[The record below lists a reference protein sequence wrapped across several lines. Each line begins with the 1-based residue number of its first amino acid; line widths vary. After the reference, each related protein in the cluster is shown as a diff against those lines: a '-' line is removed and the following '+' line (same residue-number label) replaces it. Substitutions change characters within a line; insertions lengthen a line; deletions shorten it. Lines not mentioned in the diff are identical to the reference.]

1 MSFKVILP
9 SRDKKKIPL
18 TFFDRFTSVAFRLF
32 SRPATRFTRSIPL
45 LRDDILKSNL
55 RITPEGL
62 VSVAFFSA
70 LIAAVASAVG
80 TYVAVARFGALWFLG
95 VIVAIPVVIMVFTLV
110 INAPKISASNRAAS
124 IDTELPFVIGYMS
137 VLAGGGV
144 SPLTTLRRI
153 SEMKLFPA
161 SAKEARKILV
171 EVDVFGQD
179 PISAIERVARWC
191 PSKKF
196 SEFLF
201 GYTAILKS
209 GGDFIA
215 YVGMKLR
222 DTMETKTSAVKRS
235 ADTTGTLAEA
245 YLTVTVILG
254 MVLYTL
260 YMIQT
265 LLSNNLSGLN
275 NLYLFAFVMVPLI
288 SAVFIWLIDAV
299 QPKWPYVDYRPYK
312 YFAYTIVPAMIF
324 FFITHF
330 ITVPSLFLPLYLFES
345 MSGTLIIAA
354 SLPAIT
360 AIRYSR
366 ERGSLE
372 RILPEFIRDVAEG
385 RKTGLSPEVAI
396 ERLGDRH
403 YGILSKHVKK
413 MGAQLSWGV
422 SLSKVIT
429 TFTDAVG
436 SWVTRAIGTLL
447 IEVVDVGGGTIRSFS
462 EMAEFTRSIND
473 METDRKAALKP
484 FVYITYIAGIMVVVT
499 TFIMVYLLSAPAL
512 GAATGASTPK
522 VSGQTI
528 DLLLTTAV
536 FDSFVIGIV
545 AGKMGESGLSDGFKH
560 AIMLV
565 IVSLIAI
572 AMAHFLMGFAL

>member
-1 MSFKVILP
+1 VSFKVVLP
-9 SRDKKKIPL
+9 SRETKKVPM
-18 TFFDRFTSVAFRLF
+18 TFFDKFTVVAFRLF
-32 SRPATRFTRSIPL
+32 SRPATRFTRTIPL
-45 LRDDILKSNL
+45 LRDNILKSNL

-62 VSVAFFSA
+62 VSVAFFSGLITA
-70 LIAAVASAVG
+70 LGSAVG
-80 TYVAVARFGALWFLG
+80 TYVAATRFGVFWPLG
-95 VIVAIPVVIMVFTLV
+95 VLVAIPLVVLVFTLV

-144 SPLTTLRRI
+144 SPLVTLRRI

-161 SAKEARKILV
+161 AAKEAKRILV

-179 PISAIERVARWC
+179 PISAIERVARWN
-191 PSKKF
+191 PSKRF

-222 DTMETKTSAVKRS
+222 DTMENKTAAVKRS

-265 LLSNNLSGLN
+265 LLSSNINGLT
-275 NLYLFAFVMVPLI
+275 NLYLFAFVMVPVI
-288 SAVFIWLIDAV
+288 SATFVWLIDAV

-312 YFAYTIVPAMIF
+312 LLMFTIAPALIF
-324 FFITHF
+324 FFL
-330 ITVPSLFLPLYLFES
+330 PLPLYLFEK
-345 MSGTLIIAA
+345 MAGALIIGA
-354 SLPAIT
+354 SLPAVAAT
-360 AIRYSR
+360 KYSG
-366 ERGSLE
+366 ERRGLE

-403 YGILSKHVKK
+403 YGILSKHVRK

-422 SLSKVIT
+422 SLSKVVS

-473 METDRKAALKP
+473 MESDRRSALKP
-484 FVYITYIAGIMVVVT
+484 FVYITYIAGIMVVIT
-499 TFIMVYLLSAPAL
+499 TFIMVYLLSAPSMA
-512 GAATGASTPK
+512 GIASSSTPK
-522 VSGQTI
+522 VAGTTI

-536 FDSFVIGIV
+536 FDSFVIGLV
-545 AGKMGESGLSDGFKH
+545 AGKMGESGLADGFKH

-565 IVSLIAI
+565 IVSLIAV
-572 AMAHFLMGFAL
+572 ALAVTMFHFSL

>member
-1 MSFKVILP
+1 MSFKVVLP
-9 SRDKKKIPL
+9 SRETKKVPM
-18 TFFDRFTSVAFRLF
+18 TFFDKFTLLAFRLF
-32 SRPATRFTRSIPL
+32 SRPATRLTRSIPL
-45 LRDDILKSNL
+45 LRDNILKSNL

-62 VSVAFFSA
+62 VSVAFLSGLVTALGSA
-70 LIAAVASAVG
+70 LGSFIAVTKFGVFWPLAVMIS
-80 TYVAVARFGALWFLG
+80 
-95 VIVAIPVVIMVFTLV
+95 IPIIILIFTLV

-144 SPLTTLRRI
+144 SPLATLRRI
-153 SEMKLFPA
+153 SQMKLFPA
-161 SAKEARKILV
+161 SAKEAKRILV

-179 PISAIERVARWC
+179 PITAIERVARWN
-191 PSKKF
+191 PSRKF

-215 YVGMKLR
+215 YVQLKLR
-222 DTMETKTSAVKRS
+222 DTMETKTAAVKRS

-265 LLSNNLSGLN
+265 LLSSSTGGLD
-275 NLYLFAFVMVPLI
+275 NLYLFAFVIVPVI
-288 SAVFIWLIDAV
+288 SATFIWLIDAV

-312 YFAYTIVPAMIF
+312 CFIFTIAPALVF
-324 FFITHF
+324 F
-330 ITVPSLFLPLYLFES
+330 FLPLPLHLFEKTAGTMIILAS
-345 MSGTLIIAA
+345 YPAFAAVRFSG
-354 SLPAIT
+354 
-360 AIRYSR
+360 
-366 ERGSLE
+366 ERRSLE
-372 RILPEFIRDVAEG
+372 RTLPEFIRDVAEG

-403 YGILSKHVKK
+403 YGTLSKHVKK

-422 SLSKVIT
+422 SLSKVVS

-473 METDRKAALKP
+473 METDRRTALRP
-484 FVYITYIAGIMVVVT
+484 FVFITYIAGVMVVIT
-499 TFIMVYLLSAPAL
+499 TFIMVYLLSAPS
-512 GAATGASTPK
+512 ATGIATSSTPT
-522 VSGQTI
+522 VAPATI

-536 FDSFVIGIV
+536 FDSFVIGLV
-545 AGKMGESGLSDGFKH
+545 AGKMGESGLADGFKH

-565 IVSLIAI
+565 LVSLA
-572 AMAHFLMGFAL
+572 AVFLAVTLFHFPV

>member
-1 MSFKVILP
+1 MSFKVVLP
-9 SRDKKKIPL
+9 SREAKKVPW
-18 TFFDRFTSVAFRLF
+18 TFFDRFTLVAFRIF

-45 LRDDILKSNL
+45 LRDNILKSNL

-70 LIAAVASAVG
+70 LITALGSAVG
-80 TYVAVARFGALWFLG
+80 TYVAAARFGVFWPLG
-95 VIVAIPVVIMVFTLV
+95 VLVAIPLIVMIFTIV
-110 INAPKISASNRAAS
+110 INAPKISASNRASS

-137 VLAGGGV
+137 VLSGGGV
-144 SPLTTLRRI
+144 SPLATLRRI

-161 SAKEARKILV
+161 SAKEAKRILV

-179 PISAIERVARWC
+179 PISAIERVARWT
-191 PSKKF
+191 PSRKF

-222 DTMETKTSAVKRS
+222 DTMEAKTSAVKRS

-265 LLSNNLSGLN
+265 LLSNNLSGLT
-275 NLYLFAFVMVPLI
+275 NLYMFAFVLVPVI
-288 SAVFIWLIDAV
+288 SATFIWLIDAV

-312 YFAYTIVPAMIF
+312 FFMFTIAPALIF
-324 FFITHF
+324 FFL
-330 ITVPSLFLPLYLFES
+330 PLPLYLFEKTA
-345 MSGTLIIAA
+345 GCLIIGA
-354 SLPAIT
+354 SLPALA
-360 AIRYSR
+360 AIRYSG
-366 ERGSLE
+366 ERRNLE
-372 RILPEFIRDVAEG
+372 RALPEFIRDVAEG

-403 YGILSKHVKK
+403 YGALTRHVKK

-422 SLSKVIT
+422 SLSKVVS
-429 TFTDAVG
+429 TFTNAIG

-473 METDRKAALKP
+473 MESDRRAALKP
-484 FVYITYIAGIMVVVT
+484 FVYITYIAGVMVVIT
-499 TFIMVYLLSAPAL
+499 TFIMVYLLSAPS
-512 GAATGASTPK
+512 ATGLATSSTTK
-522 VSGQTI
+522 VAPATI

-536 FDSFVIGIV
+536 FDTFVIGLV
-545 AGKMGESGLSDGFKH
+545 AGKMGESGLADGFKH
-560 AIMLV
+560 GIMLV
-565 IVSLIAI
+565 IVSLIAV
-572 AMAHFLMGFAL
+572 ALAVKVFHFAV